1 MQQVCWPCLS
11 QEPSTLVPFLSGGCT
26 SPNTNTHS
34 EATDVGVFVE
44 SDLDESAISSENV
57 AKLVH
62 GRAPAEAL
70 VDVIENVVGVRL
82 FNRLEVLVN
91 RISQTLGS

>member
-34 EATDVGVFVE
+34 EASDVGVFVE

-62 GRAPAEAL
+62 GRTPAEAL

-91 RISQTLGS
+91 RISQALGS